1 VSDDTLLEFPCDF
14 PIKIMGRESHEFQV
28 LARELVE
35 KYTGAL
41 PDDSVVSSLSRNG
54 SFVSVTVT
62 VTAQSQQQ
70 LDEIYRELTAHDDVL
85 MAL

>member
-1 VSDDTLLEFPCDF
+1 
-14 PIKIMGRESHEFQV
+14 
-28 LARELVE
+28 
-35 KYTGAL
+35 
-41 PDDSVVSSLSRNG
+41 
-54 SFVSVTVT
+54 VSVTVT